1 MAATVHKVKSFRSS
15 PTFQVSCFAYTMEM
29 RCSIGTKTISGKI
42 RAHRVK
48 RADVEQALSN
58 SPILIYEQ
66 SVGEEPR
73 FVYYGESDAGRLLA
87 VILTERDD
95 RIRVVTAYRL
105 DAAQKRDCFARRLRG
120 E

>member
-1 MAATVHKVKSFRSS
+1 
-15 PTFQVSCFAYTMEM
+15 
-29 RCSIGTKTISGKI
+29 
-42 RAHRVK
+42 
-48 RADVEQALSN
+48 
-58 SPILIYEQ
+58 
-66 SVGEEPR
+66 
-73 FVYYGESDAGRLLA
+73 VYYGESDAGRLLA